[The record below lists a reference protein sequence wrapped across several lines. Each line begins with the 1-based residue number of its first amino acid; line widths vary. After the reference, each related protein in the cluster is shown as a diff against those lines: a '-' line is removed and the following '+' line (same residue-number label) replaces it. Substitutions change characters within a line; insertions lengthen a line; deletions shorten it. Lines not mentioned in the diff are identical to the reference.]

1 MKRIKSVDTIR
12 GLCIL
17 LMILG
22 HLLDWWIRPE
32 DRWLVYMLF
41 AFLAPIAATGFMFI
55 SGFSAIL
62 SYKRKVA
69 NIEDSNG
76 LTMRKVKNIYF
87 IRAMLLLIV
96 ALLYNTAIA
105 FGINDPA
112 WIWAWFILQTI
123 AISLLLGWFFL
134 NTSKT
139 FRILVGIVLLVANQF
154 ILPFL
159 LPYEGQTNTYG
170 ILFYIL
176 FHPLE
181 QFTIL
186 SYFSIFLLGTVVGD
200 LFIGVNKIS
209 DQEERKHAIK
219 FVFITPLMLIG
230 IILVSFGFIF
240 RFPDIIFRRTL
251 SSLVFSIGF
260 FLILLSILLFN
271 EEFEIVKTKKRYR
284 FFFYFSFYS
293 FTIYLG
299 HNPLYFLFFGQLNA
313 LTIWI
318 GLVGSTILI
327 TLILKGIYKKWG
339 RKASLKTQL
348 SILSLIILSK
358 IEQKRSKNN

>member
-1 MKRIKSVDTIR
+1 MKRIKSVDAIR

-62 SYKRKVA
+62 SYKRKVT

-76 LTMRKVKNIYF
+76 LTMRKVKNIYL
-87 IRAMLLLIV
+87 IRALLLLIV

-105 FGINDPA
+105 FGINDPT
-112 WIWAWFILQTI
+112 WIWAWNVLQTI

-139 FRILVGIVLLVANQF
+139 FRILVGIVLLVVNQF
-154 ILPFL
+154 ISPFL
-159 LPYEGQTNTYG
+159 IPYEGQTNIYG
-170 ILFYIL
+170 LLFYIL
-176 FHPLE
+176 YHPLE

-200 LFIGVNKIS
+200 LFTEVNKIS

-219 FVFITPLMLIG
+219 YEFITPLLLIG

-260 FLILLSILLFN
+260 FLILLSILLYI
-271 EEFEIVKTKKRYR
+271 EEFEIVKTKKSYR
-284 FFFYFSFYS
+284 FFYYYSFYS

-299 HNPLYFLFFGQLNA
+299 HNPLYFIFFGQLNA

-318 GLVGSTILI
+318 GLVGTTILI

-358 IEQKRSKNN
+358 IEQKESKNS

>member
-22 HLLDWWIRPE
+22 HLLDWWVRPE
-32 DRWLVYMLF
+32 DRWLVHMLF

-62 SYKRKVA
+62 SYKRKVS

-76 LTMRKVKNIYF
+76 LTMRKVKNIYLM
-87 IRAMLLLIV
+87 RASLLLIV
-96 ALLYNTAIA
+96 ALLYNTVIA
-105 FGINDPA
+105 FGINDLT
-112 WIWAWFILQTI
+112 WIWAWNVLQTI

-139 FRILVGIVLLVANQF
+139 LRILVGIVLLVGNQF
-154 ILPFL
+154 ISILL
-159 LPYEGQTNTYG
+159 LPYDGQTNLYG
-170 ILFYIL
+170 LLFYIL

-186 SYFSIFLLGTVVGD
+186 SYFSIFLIGTVVGD
-200 LFIGVNKIS
+200 SFIKVNNII
-209 DQEERKHAIK
+209 DQEKRKHAIK
-219 FVFITPLMLIG
+219 YVFITPLLLIG
-230 IILVSFGFIF
+230 IFLVSFGFIF
-240 RFPDIIFRRTL
+240 RFPDIVYRRTF

-260 FLILLSILLFN
+260 FLIFLSILIFN
-271 EEFEIVKTKKRYR
+271 EEFEIIKPKKSYR
-284 FFFYFSFYS
+284 FLYYYSFYS
-293 FTIYLG
+293 FTIYLA
-299 HNPLYFLFFGQLNA
+299 HDPLYFLFFNQLNA
-313 LTIWI
+313 LTVWI
-318 GLVGSTILI
+318 ALVGTIIVI
-327 TLILKGIYKKWG
+327 TLLLKGIYKKWG

-348 SILSLIILSK
+348 SILSLILLSK
-358 IEQKRSKNN
+358 IEQKGSKNN